1 MKKSLFLFLA
11 LGVAK
16 VFSQTDISP
25 APFTFNLGS
34 SQSFT
39 STSDWAVDI
48 GSITSCT
55 VTASSGTYYYLGSNA
70 SAASTVERL
79 GSPAINTNTYVGI
92 SVSWNEFRANAS
104 SPTLTVEWSNDNGS
118 TWNVIPHSTPAVGNW
133 AAITPTVLPSAAS
146 GTIIVFR
153 WSYVAT
159 GTGSGAH
166 SVAIDDIKIT
176 GTPSPSYYYDGS
188 GDLADV
194 TNWGQNTN
202 GTGANPPDFTT
213 ASQNFFIRNVASATL
228 VANWTV
234 SGTNSFLNVGD
245 GAGNNTQLVI
255 PTGFTL
261 NVGNGFGT
269 DAKLVVNN
277 SSTLTVFNTSFPDP
291 DDVTLGTTSLV
302 ELSQSS
308 AVDIWGGVAFNYGN
322 LILNG
327 GGAKNQILNL
337 NVNGTFNVA
346 SGTSYVMANNTNRN
360 TNLNGAI
367 SIAGNIT
374 QGTSNLNI
382 AGTGAIGTIAFTGS
396 GGINNLTLNRGSQ
409 TLTLGSNITVN
420 NITTLTNG
428 ALALSNRALTLAG
441 DVTFHSSSANG
452 GIIGG
457 TTSTLNIGGTG
468 ALTNALLMDQTSTST
483 RSLNAFIMT
492 RPSSTLTLGSTIA
505 INSFS
510 FTHGRISLNDRIVTI
525 NGVITFPANAS
536 DGAFIGSLNSA
547 FTIAG
552 TSGAAINNSL
562 FMDQTNANTKTL
574 GAFTINRSLVTLV
587 MGNDLI
593 IGSAG
598 GSAIFTNGIFDINGN
613 LLTLSGPITFPGGPT
628 NRGLRGSATSSLTI
642 DNNPGGTVTGF
653 MYMVQTS
660 AATRHLNSLVFDR
673 TGETLTMG
681 NALETFGEILPIAG
695 TIDANDALFI
705 RSDATNKGRIGE
717 VTGVVSGNVSV
728 ETFALG
734 GTTDWA
740 NLGPSGINGLTVAS
754 WEGQIPMTCLSCP
767 NSPTATGGVYFVSI
781 QGWDETAA
789 ASSTVAYIEKS
800 YTDPLV
806 PGTGYWTYLGTSS
819 GTTSDI
825 TWTVVGTA
833 VQGDV
838 DLALT
843 YSGSGN
849 GDGYNFI
856 SNPYPSPISWDDIY
870 ADNLAADAG
879 FNAKLDNAI
888 YVYSA
893 DLGPTAYSGGVSD
906 TPGGIGSDIPMGQ
919 GFYVQ
924 AATNVTLAIKE
935 NNKISSAAP
944 LLKTTNTNIGAV
956 VRLKVDGSGFA
967 DYTAIRFHS
976 DATSGFDRSLDA
988 HKLYSAPGYA
998 SGSTVNRTA
1007 IATVSNN
1014 KDYAINSLPNA
1025 TTIDAVIPVKVLAYT
1040 TGQHTITAFDMQNL
1054 PNSCVILKDNLT
1066 NTTHDLK
1073 ASPYVCNISTTETTP
1088 RFELKVCADITM
1100 SVDESKFT
1108 DQNVLISQDANGVF
1122 VKLNYD
1128 KTIKSTI
1135 SVTNILGQ
1143 QVIDSKSVTVDKDVI
1158 YLNVPEKNQILF
1170 VTVTSDDN
1178 KVTKKIVR

>member
-11 LGVAK
+11 LGVGRL
-16 VFSQTDISP
+16 FSQTDIAP
-25 APFTFNLGS
+25 APFNFNLGS

-55 VTASSGTYYYLGSNA
+55 VTGSSGTFYYLGSNA
-70 SAASTVERL
+70 SPALTVERL
-79 GSPAINTNTYVGI
+79 GSPAVNTNTYVGI
-92 SVSWNEFRANAS
+92 SISWNEFRANAS
-104 SPTLTVEWSNDNGS
+104 SPSITAEWSNDNGT
-118 TWNVIPHSTPAVGNW
+118 TWNVIPHATPAVGNW

-153 WSYVAT
+153 FSYVAT

-213 ASQNFFIRNVASATL
+213 ASQNFFIRNVASVTL
-228 VANWTV
+228 VTNWTV
-234 SGTNSFLNVGD
+234 SGSNTFLNVGD
-245 GAGNNTQLVI
+245 GAGNNSRLVI
-255 PTGFTL
+255 PAGFSL
-261 NVGNGFGT
+261 NIGNGAGT
-269 DAKLVVNN
+269 NAKLVVNN
-277 SSTLTVFNTSFPDP
+277 SSSLTVVNTAMPNAN
-291 DDVTLGTTSLV
+291 DVILGTTSFV
-302 ELSQSS
+302 DFAQAS
-308 AVDIWGGVAFNYGN
+308 AVTIWGGVAFSYGN
-322 LILNG
+322 LTLSG
-327 GGAKNQILNL
+327 GGSKNQSL
-337 NVNGTFNVA
+337 NVTVNGSLTVA
-346 SGTSYVMANNTNRN
+346 AGTTYSMANNTNRN
-360 TNLNGAI
+360 TTLNG
-367 SIAGNIT
+367 STSFGGTIT
-374 QGTSNLNI
+374 QGTSNLI
-382 AGTGAIGTIAFTGS
+382 IGGTGAIGTLSFTGS

-428 ALALSNRALTLAG
+428 ALALSNRALTLNG
-441 DVTFHSSSANG
+441 DVTFPVSASNG
-452 GIIGG
+452 AFIGG
-457 TTSTLNIGGTG
+457 ATSTLNIGGTG
-468 ALTNALLMDQTSTST
+468 AFTNALLMNQTTAST

-492 RPSSTLTLGSTIA
+492 RANSTLALGSTSMA
-505 INSFS
+505 VNNFS
-510 FTHGRISLNDRIVTI
+510 FTNGFISFNDKSLTI
-525 NGVITFPANAS
+525 NGVITFPSSISN
-536 DGAFIGSLNSA
+536 GGFIGSVGSVLIIS
-547 FTIAG
+547 G

-562 FMDQTNANTKTL
+562 FMDQTNATTR
-574 GAFTINRSLVTLV
+574 TIGSFYTTRGNVTLV
-587 MGNDLI
+587 LGNDLI
-593 IGSAG
+593 VAG
-598 GSAIFTNGIFDINGN
+598 TASLTLGIIDLNGQ
-613 LLTLSGPITFPGGPT
+613 LLTLTGPVSFASGSS
-628 NRGLRGSATSSLTI
+628 NRGFRGSLTSSLTV
-642 DNNPGGTVTGF
+642 DNSPGGTVSGSLF
-653 MYMVQTS
+653 MNQTNS
-660 AATRHLNSLVFDR
+660 GTRSLSRLVFDR
-673 TGETLTMG
+673 TGESLVIG
-681 NALETFGEILPIAG
+681 NALETFGEIVPIAG
-695 TIDANDALFI
+695 TIDANSNLYI
-705 RSDATNKGRIGE
+705 RSNATSKGRIAE
-717 VTGVVSGNVSV
+717 VTGVVIGDASV

-740 NLGPSGINGLTVAS
+740 NLGPSGINGLQVSS

-767 NSPTATGGVYFVSI
+767 NTPTATGGVYFVSI

-789 ASSTVAYIEKS
+789 NTTTLQYVEMS
-800 YTDPLV
+800 YGDALV
-806 PGTGYWTYLGTSS
+806 PGKGYWTYLGNAT

-825 TWTVVGTA
+825 TWTVVGTV
-833 VQGDV
+833 VQGDQ
-838 DLALT
+838 DIPLT

-849 GDGYNFI
+849 GDGFNFI
-856 SNPYPSPISWDDIY
+856 SNPYPSAISWDDIY
-870 ADNLAADAG
+870 ADNLAADPTL
-879 FNAKLDNAI
+879 NLKLDDAI

-893 DLGPTAYSGGVSD
+893 DLGPTAYSSGLSD
-906 TPGGIGSDIPMGQ
+906 TPGGITSDIPMGQ

-924 AATNVTLAIKE
+924 AATDVTLTIKE
-935 NNKISSAAP
+935 NNKISSTAP
-944 LLKTTNTNIGAV
+944 LLKTTNNNVGSV
-956 VRLKVDGSGFA
+956 VRLKVDGGGFT

-976 DATSGFDRSLDA
+976 DATAGFDRRLDA
-988 HKLYSAPGYA
+988 HKMYSAPGYA
-998 SGSTVNRTA
+998 SGATVNRTA
-1007 IATVSNN
+1007 IATLSNN

-1025 TTIDAVIPVKVLAYT
+1025 TTTDAVIPVKVLAYA
-1040 TGQHTITAFDMQNL
+1040 TGQHTITAFDLQNL

-1128 KTIKSTI
+1128 KTVKTTI

-1158 YLNVPEKNQILF
+1158 YLNVPEKNQVLF
-1170 VTVTSDDN
+1170 VTVTSADN